1 MKLFSLRKVGLLAI
15 ITAGLLL
22 LLRVGL
28 GATAA
33 QSAGVTLPPVTAEA
47 PRVGLC
53 AVGCG
58 TDTPLSAQ
66 NPAFEEALL
75 AAINQVRAEN
85 GLPPLKRHPG
95 LLQSAR
101 FHALDMS
108 EDGYFQYDTYDW
120 INNLLTLVCSWNT
133 RISRSYGAY
142 SRLTES
148 IAAGYA
154 TPEEV
159 LAAWLAHPGHRANIL
174 DAGVREIG
182 LGYSY
187 SATAYYQHYWVL
199 DFGRLD
205 SRYPLLINRDALTT
219 TTATVQ
225 LYLYGQGIFNELR
238 LHNDTQ
244 AWNAWQPF
252 QSELAW
258 TLPDTP
264 GDHTV
269 WAELRNANSTL
280 LVSDTITLVRA
291 VLAPLP
297 ARLRF
302 AYPLDQARF
311 LPAEYVLSLTNS
323 GTADPLTWEVQA
335 WGEHFTVSPTRG
347 TTPAQLHVLPRLPAQ
362 PEPGRYTGVFTVSV
376 SAPISSTQR
385 VTVQLDISPTYP
397 PFALYLPMVTR
408 SHPAVIQPRTPN
420 DPLFSQQ
427 WALTRIRAPLA
438 WGAAQGEEVL
448 VAVLDTGVDYA
459 HPDLLGKCRTD
470 VDYDFVNDDED
481 ASDDQGHGTHVA
493 GIIAAAT
500 DNRRGIAG
508 LGWKTQILALK
519 VMRPTETG
527 QTTGTLGDVTQA
539 VYYATDHGARIINL
553 SLGSDPA
560 QHLHCSA
567 PEYTFLRDAFR
578 YAYEH
583 GVLIFAAAGNAGGD
597 ADEVMPVNC
606 PYVIG
611 VGATT
616 STDTVASFSNRGQAV
631 DISAPGVAIL
641 SSVRGG
647 NYEAWDGT
655 SMATPHAAALA
666 ALIWSRYPTWSVTQ
680 VAAALLDTAQDIGPI
695 GADSA
700 AGCGRIDA
708 AAAVITGTVSSAPQC
723 KSNVFAA
730 PATLTGSYEK
740 PQAIVPGVLLVRL
753 PAERNFQ
760 SAPLQAYGVQ
770 PDRLLYGGFWRMRV
784 PVGREW
790 DIAQTLLQAGVAELA
805 SPEPL
810 FYLPEERP

>member
-1 MKLFSLRKVGLLAI
+1 MRRLLRYNAGLLAMV
-15 ITAGLLL
+15 TGGLLL
-22 LLRVGL
+22 LLHAGL
-28 GATAA
+28 GLRAA
-33 QSAGVTLPPVTAEA
+33 QSTGVMLPPVTAEA
-47 PRVGLC
+47 HEPGLC

-66 NPAFEEALL
+66 NPAFEAELL
-75 AAINQVRAEN
+75 AALNQLRAEN
-85 GLPPLKRHPG
+85 ALPPLKRHPG

-120 INNLLTLVCSWNT
+120 IDNQLTFVCSWST
-133 RISRSYGAY
+133 RISRSYGSY
-142 SRLTES
+142 NRLTES

-159 LAAWLAHPGHRANIL
+159 LAAWLNHPGHRANLL
-174 DAGVREIG
+174 DPGVREIG
-182 LGYSY
+182 IGYSY
-187 SATAYYQHYWVL
+187 SPTAYYRHYWVL

-219 TTATVQ
+219 TTTAVQ
-225 LYLYGQGIFNELR
+225 LYLYGQGTFSELR
-238 LHNDTQ
+238 LRNDAQ
-244 AWNAWQPF
+244 AWSAWQPF
-252 QSELAW
+252 QAELAW
-258 TLPDTP
+258 TLADTP
-264 GDHTV
+264 GERTV
-269 WAELRNANSTL
+269 WAELRNASSTL
-280 LVSDTITLVRA
+280 LVSDTITLVHPA
-291 VLAPLP
+291 LAPLP
-297 ARLRF
+297 ALLRF
-302 AYPLDQARF
+302 AYPLDQQRF
-311 LPAEYVLSLTNS
+311 IPAEHVLSLTNS
-323 GTADPLTWEVQA
+323 GTAEPLTWDVQA
-335 WGEHFTVSPTRG
+335 WGEHFTVTPTRG
-347 TTPAQLHVLPRLPAQ
+347 TTPAQLHVIPRLPISA
-362 PEPGRYTGVFTVSV
+362 ELGRYTGVFTVSV
-376 SAPISSTQR
+376 SAPLSSTQR
-385 VTVQLDISPTYP
+385 VTVQLDISRTYP
-397 PFALYLPMVTR
+397 PFALYLPIVTR
-408 SHPAVIQPRTPN
+408 SYPPVIQPRTPN
-420 DPLFSQQ
+420 DLLFGQQ

-438 WGAAQGEEVL
+438 WGAAQGEGIL

-470 VDYDFVNDDED
+470 LDYDFVNDDED

-567 PEYTFLRDAFR
+567 PEYAFLREAFQ
-578 YAYEH
+578 YAYQH
-583 GVLIFAAAGNAGGD
+583 GVLIVAAAGNAGGN
-597 ADEVMPVNC
+597 ADEVIPVNC
-606 PYVIG
+606 PYVLG

-616 STDTVASFSNRGQAV
+616 SSDTVASFSNRGQAV
-631 DISAPGVAIL
+631 DVSAPGVNIL
-641 SSVRGG
+641 STVRSGS
-647 NYEAWDGT
+647 YEAWDGT
-655 SMATPHAAALA
+655 SMATPHVAALA
-666 ALIWSRYPTWSVTQ
+666 ALIWSRYPTWTIER

-730 PATLTGSYEK
+730 PTSLTESSEK
-740 PQAIVPGVLLVRL
+740 PLAITPGVLLVRL
-753 PAERNFQ
+753 TDEYHFQ
-760 SAPLQAYGVQ
+760 SIPLQAYGVQ
-770 PDRLLYGGFWRMRV
+770 PDRRLYGGFWRMHV
-784 PVGREW
+784 PAGREW
-790 DIAQTLLQAGVAELA
+790 AVAQQLLQAGIADLA